1 MKNEQSFEQKQEAL
15 EAIVRQLEDG
25 NVPLEEM
32 VALYEKGDAL
42 YRDCLAALDQYEKRV
57 LALTEETKQ

>member
-42 YRDCLAALDQYEKRV
+42 YRDCRAALDQYEKRV